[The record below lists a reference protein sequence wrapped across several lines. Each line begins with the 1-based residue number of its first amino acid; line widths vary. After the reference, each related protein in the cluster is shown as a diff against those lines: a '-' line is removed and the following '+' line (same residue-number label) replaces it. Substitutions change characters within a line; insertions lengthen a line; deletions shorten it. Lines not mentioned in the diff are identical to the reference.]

1 MYMELLGTLFEASF
15 IQRTAFLKKIH
26 PCRMYREF
34 TLFLLLILLSGNA
47 VIYLLIYPLMDIWVL
62 VSLLN
67 AVNILQILVQLCVFI
82 SLELITGVGIVW
94 LGEGICLMS

>member
-15 IQRTAFLKKIH
+15 IQHTAFLKKIH

-62 VSLLN
+62 ASLLN
-67 AVNILQILVQLCVFI
+67 AVNILH
-82 SLELITGVGIVW
+82 
-94 LGEGICLMS
+94 LGAVVCFHFS

>member
-62 VSLLN
+62 ASLLN
-67 AVNILQILVQLCVFI
+67 AVNILHFGAVVCFHF
-82 SLELITGVGIVW
+82 S
-94 LGEGICLMS
+94 